1 MKVRKGRRDTVRIR
15 FEPEEAALVRTL
27 MEQLLDLLGEPPA
40 ADDEL
45 AAVGITDRS
54 SMPEDPV
61 LARLFPDA
69 YRDDG
74 EAAGEFRRY
83 TEMGLRD
90 GKREAAGI
98 VLATLGEAF
107 VSDGSGGTAPLP
119 ETSGASVAGAFT
131 ADASPADVE
140 LTADQ
145 AQAWLRALN
154 DVRLAL
160 GTRLDISEEWYEEAE
175 RLDPSDPRL
184 PMFAAYDWLT
194 MLQESLVRAVW

>member
-1 MKVRKGRRDTVRIR
+1 MSHVKKTREGVRVRL
-15 FEPEEAALVRTL
+15 EAEETALVRAL
-27 MEQLLDLLGEPPA
+27 MEQLLALLGDTPG
-40 ADDEL
+40 ADGEL
-45 AAVGITDRS
+45 ASFGISENATVPD
-54 SMPEDPV
+54 DPV

-90 GKREAAGI
+90 GKREAAET
-98 VLATLGEAF
+98 VLGVLREE
-107 VSDGSGGTAPLP
+107 GT
-119 ETSGASVAGAFT
+119 
-131 ADASPADVE
+131 DAVLDE
-140 LTADQ
+140 KQ

-160 GTRLDISEEWYEEAE
+160 GTRLDITEDWYEQAE
-175 RLDPSDPRL
+175 GMDPRDPRA

-194 MLQESLVRAVW
+194 MLQESLVRVLW

>member
-1 MKVRKGRRDTVRIR
+1 MSDVKKTRHGLRVRLET
-15 FEPEEAALVRTL
+15 EEAALVRAL
-27 MEQLLDLLGEPPA
+27 MEQLLGLLGDAPG

-45 AAVGITDRS
+45 ASMGIAENAVKPD
-54 SMPEDPV
+54 DPV

-90 GKREAAGI
+90 GKREAAST
-98 VLATLGEAF
+98 VLESLKDLER
-107 VSDGSGGTAPLP
+107 GTVA
-119 ETSGASVAGAFT
+119 ETVL
-131 ADASPADVE
+131 DD
-140 LTADQ
+140 DQ

-160 GTRLDISEEWYEEAE
+160 GTRLDIGEEWYEEAA
-175 RLDPSDPRL
+175 RLDPSDPRM

-194 MLQESLVRAVW
+194 MLQESFVRALW